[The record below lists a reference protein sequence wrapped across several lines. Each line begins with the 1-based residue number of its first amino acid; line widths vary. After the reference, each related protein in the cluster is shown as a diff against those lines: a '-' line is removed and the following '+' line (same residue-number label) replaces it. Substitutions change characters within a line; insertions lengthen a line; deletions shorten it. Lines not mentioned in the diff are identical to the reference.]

1 VIRRLT
7 VAALA
12 ACALAPAAALA
23 HVQVLPDTAAVRQAT
38 EFTIRVPTE
47 TNSATTGVRVLFP
60 PQVSVFSFAAPP
72 AGWTLRP
79 LLTRDGR
86 FRGVVYSG
94 GRIPPQRY
102 ADFHLLG
109 TPTATGT
116 SRWAAYQTMANGDV
130 KPWTGPPE
138 KPGATSPETGPTQPG
153 PAAAVQIVAE
163 GTSTAPAT
171 TTTPASGG
179 DSDGGSSDAGIWLGV
194 IAIAIAA
201 LAALGTGLLW
211 SSRPARL
218 PEGDEPGSE

>member
-23 HVQVLPDTAAVRQAT
+23 HVEVLPDTVTVREAT

-47 TNSATTGVRVLFP
+47 GNSATTGVRVLFP
-60 PQVSVFSFAAPP
+60 PQVSAFSFAAPP
-72 AGWTLRP
+72 PGWTLRP

-86 FRGVVYSG
+86 FRGVIYSG

-102 ADFHLLG
+102 ADFRLLG
-109 TPTATGT
+109 TPTTTGT
-116 SRWAAYQTMANGDV
+116 SRWAAYQTTANGDV

-153 PAAAVQIVAE
+153 PAAAVRIVAE
-163 GTSTAPAT
+163 GTSTATA

-179 DSDGGSSDAGIWLGV
+179 DSDGGSDAGIWLGV